1 MNVTA
6 TASTVT
12 ERTIEVASLSLR
24 LQQDGAG
31 APLLLLHHSTGHNG
45 WMPLY
50 ERLAESFAV
59 TVPDLPGYGQSE
71 RPDWAREPRDLAVM
85 MQRVL
90 DKLELDGVT
99 LVGLG
104 FGGFI
109 AAEMATLNDR
119 RLSGLVLVG
128 AAGIK
133 PQQGEILDQMLIDH
147 AEYVKVGF
155 RDEAIFEQH
164 FLTEAGDTGDTED
177 TEDGEDSESTEE
189 AMVVD
194 PAVRDIWE
202 FSRIMTAR
210 LTWSPYMHSRRL
222 PHLLADVQTPT
233 LLVWGEHDRVVP
245 VDCARQY
252 ERALP
257 DARLEIV
264 ADAGHAVDMEQPAAL
279 ASLIAGHAG
288 VGGNVG

>member
-1 MNVTA
+1 VT
-6 TASTVT
+6 TTSSTVT
-12 ERTIEVASLSLR
+12 ERTIEVAALSLR
-24 LQQDGAG
+24 LQQDGGG
-31 APLLLLHHSTGHNG
+31 APLLLLHHSTGHSG

-59 TVPDLPGYGQSE
+59 TVPDLPGYGHSE

-85 MQRVL
+85 MQQLL
-90 DKLELDGVT
+90 DKLDLDGVT

-109 AAEMATLNDR
+109 AAEMATLNHR
-119 RLSGLVLVG
+119 RLSRMVLVG

-133 PQQGEILDQMLIDH
+133 PQEGEIVDQMLMDH
-147 AEYVKVGF
+147 AEYVKLGF
-155 RDEAIFEQH
+155 RDEASFEQH
-164 FLTEAGDTGDTED
+164 FGAE
-177 TEDGEDSESTEE
+177 
-189 AMVVD
+189 VD
-194 PAVRDIWE
+194 PEVRDIWD

-222 PHLLADVQTPT
+222 PHLLGDVQTPT
-233 LLVWGEHDRVVP
+233 LLVWGEHDRIVP
-245 VDCARQY
+245 VHCASQY

-257 DARLEIV
+257 NARLEIV
-264 ADAGHAVDMEQPAAL
+264 ADAGHAVDMEQPEAL

-288 VGGNVG
+288 VGGNVA

>member
-1 MNVTA
+1 MT
-6 TASTVT
+6 TTPSTVT
-12 ERTIEVASLSLR
+12 ERTIEVAGLSLR
-24 LQQDGAG
+24 LQQDGG
-31 APLLLLHHSTGHNG
+31 GPPLLLLHHSTGHSG

-85 MQRVL
+85 MQRLL
-90 DKLELDGVT
+90 DKLDLDGVT

-119 RLSGLVLVG
+119 RLSRLVLVG

-164 FLTEAGDTGDTED
+164 FLTEAEEAED
-177 TEDGEDSESTEE
+177 TEDAEDAEE
-189 AMVVD
+189 AEETKVVD
-194 PAVRDIWE
+194 PAARDIWD

-210 LTWSPYMHSRRL
+210 ITWSPYMHSRRL

-233 LLVWGEHDRVVP
+233 LLVWGEHDRIVP

-264 ADAGHAVDMEQPAAL
+264 ADAGHAVDMEQPQAL

-288 VGGNVG
+288 VGGNGA

>member
-1 MNVTA
+1 MT
-6 TASTVT
+6 TTSSTVT
-12 ERTIEVASLSLR
+12 ERTIEIVGLSQR
-24 LQQDGAG
+24 LQQDGSG
-31 APLLLLHHSTGHNG
+31 APLLLLHHSTGHTG

-71 RPDWAREPRDLAVM
+71 RPDWAREPRDVAVM
-85 MQRVL
+85 MQRLL
-90 DKLELDGVT
+90 DNLDLEGVT

-109 AAEMATLNDR
+109 AAEMATLNHH
-119 RLSGLVLVG
+119 RLSRLVLVG

-133 PQQGEILDQMLIDH
+133 PQEGEIVDQMMIDH
-147 AEYVKVGF
+147 GEYVKLGF

-164 FLTEAGDTGDTED
+164 FLVEP
-177 TEDGEDSESTEE
+177 EE
-189 AMVVD
+189 AEEGDDGKEESKVVD
-194 PAVRDIWE
+194 PVVLDIWE

-222 PHLLADVQTPT
+222 PHLLGDVQPPT
-233 LLVWGEHDRVVP
+233 LLVWGEHDNVVP

-252 ERALP
+252 QRALP

-264 ADAGHAVDMEQPAAL
+264 PDAGHAVDMEQPEAL

-288 VGGNVG
+288 VGGNVA

>member
-1 MNVTA
+1 MTT

-12 ERTIEVASLSLR
+12 ERTIEVAGLSLR
-24 LQQDGAG
+24 LRQDGAG
-31 APLLLLHHSTGHNG
+31 APLLLLHHSTGHHG
-45 WMPLY
+45 WMALY

-90 DKLELDGVT
+90 DKLDLDGVT

-128 AAGIK
+128 GAGIK

-147 AEYVKVGF
+147 AEYVKAGF

-164 FLTEAGDTGDTED
+164 FLTEAEEIED
-177 TEDGEDSESTEE
+177 AE
-189 AMVVD
+189 AADEADEADETKVVD

-264 ADAGHAVDMEQPAAL
+264 ADAGHAVDMEQPQAL

-288 VGGNVG
+288 GGGNVA

>member
-1 MNVTA
+1 M
-6 TASTVT
+6 T
-12 ERTIEVASLSLR
+12 ERTIEVAGLSLQ
-24 LQQDGAG
+24 LQQDGSG
-31 APLLLLHHSTGHNG
+31 SPLLLLHHSTGHSG

-59 TVPDLPGYGQSE
+59 TVPDLPGYGRSE
-71 RPDWAREPRDLAVM
+71 RPDWARETRDVAVI
-85 MQRVL
+85 MQHLL
-90 DKLELDGVT
+90 DKLDLDGVT

-109 AAEMATLNDR
+109 AAEMATLNHR
-119 RLSGLVLVG
+119 RLSRLVLVG

-133 PQQGEILDQMLIDH
+133 PQDGEILDQMMIEH

-155 RDEAIFEQH
+155 RDEAIFEQL
-164 FLTEAGDTGDTED
+164 FLTEAKEA
-177 TEDGEDSESTEE
+177 EE
-189 AMVVD
+189 AEDAEDAEEAKDAKVVD
-194 PAVRDIWE
+194 PVALDIWE

-222 PHLLADVQTPT
+222 PHLLGDVQTPT
-233 LLVWGEHDRVVP
+233 LLVWGEPDNVVP

-252 ERALP
+252 ERTLP

-264 ADAGHAVDMEQPAAL
+264 ADAGHAVDMEQPEAL
-279 ASLIAGHAG
+279 ASLIAEHAG
-288 VGGNVG
+288 VGA